1 MLLFS
6 FALVSLCQAAYAQEW
21 LNEVTHMLDL
31 AQRVDS
37 ERQISLT
44 NYKHL
49 GTITGEKE
57 KLAVLDEIFAADAVT
72 VINSSDA
79 GFVLVAWGDDLVFTT
94 EDREKFRKRIFDA
107 IARKKIEVIE
117 LDWSYKEQNY
127 KSKALAGGEG
137 IIYDNIASF
146 AIDYGTNAGKRESTA
161 KVTRPIPDEWI
172 DVIPGNMVHD
182 KRAKTFVVSEY
193 SDGCMLL
200 TGKYAWRYMFK
211 FISVF
216 DHYGKL
222 CNRSS
227 RTISESGTGW
237 RCSSG
242 AAMIDGELSKTTYQM
257 YERKWEYGDERGG
270 NSSSMRTLTHR
281 P

>member
-6 FALVSLCQAAYAQEW
+6 LALISLSQAAYAQEW
-21 LNEVTHMLDL
+21 LNEVTHMLEL
-31 AQRVDS
+31 TQRADS
-37 ERQISLT
+37 DRQITLT

-57 KLAVLDEIFAADAVT
+57 KLAVLDEIFAADTAT

-79 GFVLVAWGDDLVFTT
+79 GFVLVEWGDGLVFTT
-94 EDREKFRKRIFDA
+94 GDREKFRKRIFDA

-117 LDWSYKEQNY
+117 LDWSYRERNY
-127 KSKALAGGEG
+127 RSKALAGDEG
-137 IIYDNIASF
+137 IVYDNIASF
-146 AIDYGTNAGKRESTA
+146 AIDYSSNAGSRESTA
-161 KVTRPIPDEWI
+161 KLTRPIPEEWM
-172 DVIPGNMVHD
+172 DAIPGDMVHD
-182 KRAKTFVVSEY
+182 KRAETFVVSEY

-200 TGKYAWRYMFK
+200 TGKYAWRYMFR
-211 FISVF
+211 FISAF

-222 CNRSS
+222 YNRSF
-227 RTISESGTGW
+227 RTRSESGTGW
-237 RCSSG
+237 RCNSK
-242 AAMIDGELSKTTYQM
+242 AAMLDGELSETPYQM

-270 NSSSMRTLTHR
+270 NSSSMRTLTHQ